1 MCTKSGIKLAPR
13 TQLTEDRYE
22 GFELVSRFF
31 AYLDNYE
38 NDFEGYGGNVTEFID
53 KYVEN
58 QNIRCE
64 KDSSIIDECK
74 KNFETMLDYAQKML
88 GDRGFK
94 KSVTSKSTP
103 RARFEALS
111 IGIALALKENP
122 SLEIADISGWIDG
135 EEFAKWTRSDAANNK
150 TKLVGRINYVKS
162 KLLAGE

>member
-1 MCTKSGIKLAPR
+1 M
-13 TQLTEDRYE
+13 
-22 GFELVSRFF
+22 SRFF